1 MLNDDLNYWRA
12 RVMKEQ
18 DAARQAKCEPARLVH
33 GQLAA
38 LYESKISLLVRAIPV
53 AS

>member
-1 MLNDDLNYWRA
+1 MHNDDLNYWRV
-12 RVMKEQ
+12 RVMEEQ

-38 LYESKISLLVRAIPV
+38 LYGSKTSLLVRPIPV